1 MRISEL
7 HAVFIQEIFGHC
19 AFNGLSVLQLKG
31 ETLHLCRLTSHITH
45 AIFSTH
51 CSAMCDLDLQAL
63 DLFGEFDSLRVGQR
77 FTLLS
82 NVTDIQHFT
91 HEINDRLGFVKR
103 SCGNVDI
110 EHHFPLGGPNA
121 LMEAKPDLASTTQG
135 MVVTIGAGEK
145 ASAYRCVGHGGQVSH
160 DYIQCLNSIKRNG
173 SSTTCKE
180 YILEFK
186 TLKVCCCLLFEKLF
200 ASMQ

>member
-19 AFNGLSVLQLKG
+19 AFYGLSVLQLKG
-31 ETLHLCRLTSHITH
+31 ETLHLCRLTSHVTDTVLS
-45 AIFSTH
+45 AH

-63 DLFGEFDSLRVGQR
+63 DLFGEFDPLRVRQR
-77 FTLLS
+77 FTLFS

-91 HEINDRLGFVKR
+91 HEINDRLGFVKG
-103 SCGNVDI
+103 SGANVDI

-121 LMEAKPDLASTTQG
+121 LMETKPDLAAAAQG
-135 MVVTIGAGEK
+135 MIVTVRAGEK

-160 DYIQCLNSIKRNG
+160 DYIQCLYSIKRNG
-173 SSTTCKE
+173 SSTTCK
-180 YILEFK
+180 IKVLEKLRRNF
-186 TLKVCCCLLFEKLF
+186 KLF
-200 ASMQ
+200 AGVMQ

>member
-31 ETLHLCRLTSHITH
+31 ETLHLCRLTSHITD

-63 DLFGEFDSLRVGQR
+63 DFFGEFDSLGVGQG

-110 EHHFPLGGPNA
+110 EHHFPVRGSDGLMITEPN
-121 LMEAKPDLASTTQG
+121 LSASAER
-135 MVVTIGAGEK
+135 MVISVGSGEK
-145 ASAYRCVGHGGQVSH
+145 RSTDR
-160 DYIQCLNSIKRNG
+160 SIRH
-173 SSTTCKE
+173 
-180 YILEFK
+180 
-186 TLKVCCCLLFEKLF
+186 
-200 ASMQ
+200 